1 MGDPVAAWVTLI
13 GLGEDGLGALT
24 DASRKALAEAELI
37 FGGPRHLSLCDAGA
51 RGREWPLPFSVEPVL
66 EHRGSAVV
74 VLASGDPFWH
84 GVGGTLAQ
92 VLDPSEWRCFPAPS
106 CMTLAAARLGW
117 RLEEVTTMGLHAAP
131 FEVLLPHL
139 AEGARLICTLR
150 DGAAPAALAEYL
162 TAQGLG
168 ASRLTVME
176 ALGGPREVLREADAA
191 TFDLGGIAA
200 PVVVAIAVSGGAG
213 LSHAPGR
220 PEGLFAHDSQITK
233 SPMRALTL
241 AALAPRARE
250 LLWDVGAG
258 SGSVS
263 VEWCLA
269 APAAQ
274 SIAIEPRESRCE
286 NIIENSRRFGLAD
299 RMRCVHGTAPD
310 ALADLPLPA
319 AVFLGGGATEDVLQA
334 IWDRITP
341 GTRLVANA
349 VALETQA
356 LLIRWHGMHGGQLL
370 RIDLAQAAPLGT
382 MQGWQP
388 SRPQLQWSVTR

>member
-1 MGDPVAAWVTLI
+1 MTLI

-200 PVVVAIAVSGGAG
+200 PVLVAIAVSGGAG

>member
-286 NIIENSRRFGLAD
+286 NIIENNRRFGLAD